1 MGKDAF
7 TRVAVPEN
15 GSPRRRRKRKKK
27 QLWMVL
33 GSQTGSFPGKLDGG
47 DDGGWL
53 NNTHIYWFDEKLV
66 R

>member
-15 GSPRRRRKRKKK
+15 GSPRRRRRKKK
-27 QLWMVL
+27 QLWM
-33 GSQTGSFPGKLDGG
+33 LDGS
-47 DDGGWL
+47 DDGGWP